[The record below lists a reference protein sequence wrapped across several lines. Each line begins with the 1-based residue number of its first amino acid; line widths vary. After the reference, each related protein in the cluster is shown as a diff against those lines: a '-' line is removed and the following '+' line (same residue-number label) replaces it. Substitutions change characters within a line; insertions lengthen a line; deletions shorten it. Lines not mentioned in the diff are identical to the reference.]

1 MYRLEYR
8 KYVTCTR
15 GRAKNELEANKFEEK
30 MTCVD
35 FMTKTHSKKKHLASN
50 VCRLK
55 TQLV

>member
-35 FMTKTHSKKKHLASN
+35 FMTKTHSEKKNIYLN
-50 VCRLK
+50 
-55 TQLV
+55 